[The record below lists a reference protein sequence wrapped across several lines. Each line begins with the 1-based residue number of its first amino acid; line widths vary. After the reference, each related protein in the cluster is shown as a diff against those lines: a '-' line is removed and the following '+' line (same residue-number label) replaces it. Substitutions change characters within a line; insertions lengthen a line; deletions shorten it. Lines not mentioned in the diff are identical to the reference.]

1 MRRILIFFVIAT
13 SLIGQTGRK
22 RAGPKLSFE
31 KLEKI
36 AEKVASS
43 NASDRL
49 WAVKQAIRY
58 NTDQTVEMVQE
69 RLLFEL
75 DVKIVEK
82 ILVFFAKRK
91 SKKDFFYIL
100 DFLKANSRPKYAKMA
115 LEIMYKIS
123 AARTRYELNILFQKN
138 YGRVHSLT
146 YFKVPTQ
153 VTPRDRAWF
162 QRVYKAHRLADFWA
176 KLPKRFDQEIV
187 IGFNKFYDTKLQY
200 DSLAHQYWLIK
211 ANKPITKSISMN
223 QIEDF
228 PRHRRREL
236 LDALYKST
244 PQNVNA
250 SFLLSRSSLV
260 VRWAIRNYLL
270 HHVDDQTWSGKFKKI
285 IKKVKVPSILFTIS
299 TLYSRLN
306 AEEKNIWKNRCSNK
320 SIEPQLCMRVI
331 LIHEPSRAYT
341 YWRAQSE
348 NVKEDILAKNTER
361 ILKNKDFNTTA
372 FLRYVFG
379 SEDPDLKLRVAFFMP
394 KNYYSR
400 HSGLISS
407 YWLVMNHSTLKLI
420 LLSRMLQISKKYE
433 NYIAMVEHFKIPE
446 FEKKPKKSGADTN
459 AVNPTAQNENKQNE
473 NNKINTLNVND
484 DNNPKNRTST
494 LPRITPDQRENKIPT
509 LRPR

>member
-13 SLIGQTGRK
+13 SLIGQTRRNKSGL
-22 RAGPKLSFE
+22 KLSFE

-36 AEKVASS
+36 AEKITSS

-58 NTDQTVEMVQE
+58 NTDQTLEMVQE
-69 RLLFEL
+69 RLLLEF

-100 DFLKANSRPKYAKMA
+100 DFLKANSRPQYAKMA

-123 AARTRYELNILFQKN
+123 AARTRYELNVLFQKN
-138 YGRVHSLT
+138 YGKVHSLT
-146 YFKVPTQ
+146 YFKVLTQ

-187 IGFNKFYDTKLQY
+187 TGFNKIYDTKLQC

-211 ANKPITKSISMN
+211 ANKPITESIAMN

-228 PRHRRREL
+228 PKHRRREL
-236 LDALYKST
+236 LDALYNSV

-250 SFLLSRSSLV
+250 SFLLSSSNLV

-285 IKKVKVPSILFTIS
+285 IKKVKAPGILFTIS
-299 TLYSRLN
+299 TLYSKLN
-306 AEEKNIWKNRCSNK
+306 AEEKNIWQNRCSNK

-341 YWRAQSE
+341 YWKAQSE
-348 NVKEDILAKNTER
+348 NVKEDILAKNAER
-361 ILKNKDFNTTA
+361 ILKNKDFNTAA

-379 SEDPDLKLRVAFFMP
+379 SKDPDLKLRAAFFMP
-394 KNYYSR
+394 KSYYSR

-420 LLSRMLQISKKYE
+420 LLSAMLQSAELSKKYE
-433 NYIAMVEHFKIPE
+433 NYIAMVEYFKIPE
-446 FEKKPKKSGADTN
+446 FEKEPKKSGAD
-459 AVNPTAQNENKQNE
+459 
-473 NNKINTLNVND
+473 ILNVND
-484 DNNPKNRTST
+484 NNNPENRTST
-494 LPRITPDQRENKIPT
+494 LPRITPDQRENKTPT
-509 LRPR
+509 FRPR